1 VVRQRANGTCDVRF
15 DDGDTRDATPL
26 AEMGLPTPF
35 RCR

>member
-1 VVRQRANGTCDVRF
+1 VVRQRANGTFDVRF